1 LYTCG
6 ISLLLI
12 GSLVYLNAK
21 TTFRTG
27 NYFFEVFGKNPLF
40 IYVLSSFIPKT
51 FNLIR
56 DEDGRSLTA
65 VISKDFFQKI
75 TPGAWGA
82 LLYSIALMMVC
93 WLVGYIMDKRKVYVR
108 V

>member
-1 LYTCG
+1 M
-6 ISLLLI
+6 
-12 GSLVYLNAK
+12 
-21 TTFRTG
+21 
-27 NYFFEVFGKNPLF
+27 
-40 IYVLSSFIPKT
+40 LSSFIPKT

-65 VISKDFFQKI
+65 VISKDFFQQI
-75 TPGAWGA
+75 TPGALGA

-93 WLVGYIMDKRKVYVR
+93 WFVGYIMDKRKVYVR